1 MGRRRRRAEGV
12 HGLLSFVG
20 QNGRRWKRNKA
31 MPRPAPLKTVL
42 HALGNDLPLLLA
54 AALLGV
60 TMLAGLIVGPAP
72 DAAPEAS
79 LATVTVY

>member
-1 MGRRRRRAEGV
+1 
-12 HGLLSFVG
+12 
-20 QNGRRWKRNKA
+20 